1 MAFDA
6 GMVSAIV
13 NELENKTLGAR
24 VERVNQPEKDEIV
37 LLLHAARESGSENLR
52 LPLSSGTNNPH
63 FNLTKTAK
71 ENPAAPQHILTE
83 VGVGYRMAEGDEAI

>member
-37 LLLHAARESGSENLR
+37 LLLHAARERDRKS
-52 LPLSSGTNNPH
+52 
-63 FNLTKTAK
+63 
-71 ENPAAPQHILTE
+71 
-83 VGVGYRMAEGDEAI
+83 VV

>member
-37 LLLHAARESGSENLR
+37 LLLHAARESGRENLR
-52 LPLSSGTNNPH
+52 LSLSSGTNNPH

-71 ENPAAPQHILTE
+71 ELFDFFSAPL
-83 VGVGYRMAEGDEAI
+83 VV